1 MYCSPTCI
9 CNIKGEYLLELHN
22 TYCSR
27 INGFLLINNNYGGI
41 NRVLIFIKSMYPCN
55 PRILVPAKINDSTM
69 FESKINYILVF
80 HNPCQSTKISRLNN
94 GDLDSE
100 FPHFQSKAIG
110 EVFGAKFGDS
120 VNRNCWSSDDTFHA
134 GYVDNSTFTKY
145 TKHYKYFQSRNL
157 KTLKYFCSYRISA
170 YN

>member
-1 MYCSPTCI
+1 
-9 CNIKGEYLLELHN
+9 
-22 TYCSR
+22 
-27 INGFLLINNNYGGI
+27 
-41 NRVLIFIKSMYPCN
+41 MYPCN

-80 HNPCQSTKISRLNN
+80 HNPCQSTKISRLYN

-134 GYVDNSTFTKY
+134 GYVDNSTLPSTQNIINVFKAEI
-145 TKHYKYFQSRNL
+145 L
-157 KTLKYFCSYRISA
+157 KL
-170 YN
+170 

>member
-69 FESKINYILVF
+69 FESKINYTFWSFTIPVNPPKFPGSTMETLTPNFLISNRRQSEKFSAPNLVI
-80 HNPCQSTKISRLNN
+80 P
-94 GDLDSE
+94 
-100 FPHFQSKAIG
+100 
-110 EVFGAKFGDS
+110 
-120 VNRNCWSSDDTFHA
+120 
-134 GYVDNSTFTKY
+134 
-145 TKHYKYFQSRNL
+145 
-157 KTLKYFCSYRISA
+157 
-170 YN
+170 